1 MKSIDFTPEKLEEL
15 KKLYSNA
22 VATGS
27 EVLIFDGSEVL
38 TTYAKYLIEYLT
50 AIFER
55 K

>member
-1 MKSIDFTPEKLEEL
+1 MKSINFTPEKLEEL

-22 VATGS
+22 VTTGS
-27 EVLIFDGSEVL
+27 EIFIFDGSEIL

-50 AIFER
+50 EIFER